1 MPLAW
6 SDLPPQPRHLLHLVL
21 QPPHAQA
28 QVRAQA
34 QLILLHAGKIERI
47 NQQFKRFEINKR
59 ETKKELEIQNKQTKN
74 NQPETPATA

>member
-1 MPLAW
+1 MVR
-6 SDLPPQPRHLLHLVL
+6 SPPQSRHLLRLVL
-21 QPPHAQA
+21 QPPHRHAQA

-34 QLILLHAGKIERI
+34 QLLLLHAGEIERI